1 MKRKEKKQF
10 AEKLA
15 KLERIMQLSQDKA
28 EIERAQQ
35 EIIKLTN
42 HIGNFED
49 LVDIDEMVSELLD
62 S

>member
-15 KLERIMQLSQDKA
+15 KLERIVQLSQNDT
-28 EIERAQQ
+28 EIEKAQQ
-35 EIIKLTN
+35 EIIRITS

-49 LVDIDEMVSELLD
+49 LMDIDEMVSELLD
-62 S
+62 F